1 MWFQAEYRVDPLRT
15 SLDWVTMVTY
25 QAPPT
30 RGPIRG
36 GSRGITKEESDT
48 ACSALMSHVMVFCS
62 LITFLKIS
70 IKIIIIFN
78 YTAPP

>member
-15 SLDWVTMVTY
+15 SLDWVTMVMN

-36 GSRGITKEESDT
+36 ESLGITKEESDT
-48 ACSALMSHVMVFCS
+48 AC
-62 LITFLKIS
+62 
-70 IKIIIIFN
+70 
-78 YTAPP
+78 